1 LKFRIIA
8 ICGAGR
14 PVKYWKFPILK
25 PFFQI
30 TIHFFSNIKKWYIKT
45 RMTKTRI
52 NEGKIR
58 PEFRTKWLE
67 ECGIKVQSRDKQS
80 GNVMSVACQ
89 FCMAFGK
96 ESDENDNRK
105 RKRTENIQTFEAPW
119 RSDKF
124 KLHLNKMHSAKW
136 AEYQTLSSNAK
147 KLFFEHDLQVN
158 RSKSPFLDEESKEL
172 YFEIDKAIVDEIMTK
187 ILFENEDDEDEEV
200 IHASKMSR
208 LFHAVHNDEEDVLY
222 YRGRVSNAFQY
233 KMALKYV
240 GEGLSF

>member
-1 LKFRIIA
+1 
-8 ICGAGR
+8 
-14 PVKYWKFPILK
+14 
-25 PFFQI
+25 
-30 TIHFFSNIKKWYIKT
+30 
-45 RMTKTRI
+45 MTKTRI

-67 ECGIKVQSRDKQS
+67 ECGIKFQSRDKQS

-147 KLFFEHDLQVN
+147 KLFFEHDLRVN
-158 RSKSPFLDEESKEL
+158 RSKSPF
-172 YFEIDKAIVDEIMTK
+172 
-187 ILFENEDDEDEEV
+187 
-200 IHASKMSR
+200 
-208 LFHAVHNDEEDVLY
+208 
-222 YRGRVSNAFQY
+222 
-233 KMALKYV
+233 
-240 GEGLSF
+240 